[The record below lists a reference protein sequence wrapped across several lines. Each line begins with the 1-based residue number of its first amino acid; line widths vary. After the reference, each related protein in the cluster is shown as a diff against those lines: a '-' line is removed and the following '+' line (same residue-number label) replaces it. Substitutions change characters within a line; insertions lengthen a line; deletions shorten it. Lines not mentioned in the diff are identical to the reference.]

1 MSHIDSTIARIPTM
15 TARERST
22 WRHKADAV
30 LQKKPGNAD
39 ALRLLGALDSFE
51 SGQSGSASLEVTG
64 LLAWEKYERG
74 TETPFRAFH
83 GERVVGRIIKSATH
97 TANRKQVYSVEI
109 LGQALS
115 GRWENISGARKAG
128 EAAYVQMQADTPT

>member
-1 MSHIDSTIARIPTM
+1 MSHIDGTIARIPTM

-30 LQKKPGNAD
+30 LEKKPGNAD
-39 ALRLLGALDSFE
+39 ALRLLGALDEFE
-51 SGQSGSASLEVTG
+51 SGQSRSVSLEATG

-74 TETPFRAFH
+74 NETPFRAFH
-83 GERVVGRIIKSATH
+83 GDRVVGRILKSATH
-97 TANRKQVYSVEI
+97 TANRKQVYSVQI

-115 GRWENISGARKAG
+115 GRWENIGDARKAG
-128 EAAYVQMQADTPT
+128 EAAYVEMRSGTPT